1 MKKICLY
8 FEVHQPYRPRTYRF
22 FDIGHNHNYF
32 DDYANK
38 NQMRRLAEKCYL
50 PANQII
56 LDLLNK
62 HKGKFKIAFS
72 ISGVAIDLMKQ
83 YTPEVLDSFQKLAK
97 TKHVEFLAETYAH
110 SLVALKN
117 KEEFLAQVVQHS
129 KTIEE
134 LFNYKPKTFRNTE
147 LIYSNDIGADVFE
160 LGYEGIVAEGA
171 KHILGWRSPNF
182 VYVNP
187 VCPKQKVLLR
197 NFKLSDDIA
206 FRFSDRNWDQWPLT
220 AEKYVTWL
228 KNIDAKEEIV
238 NIFMDYE
245 TFGEHQPHDSG
256 IMDFLRY
263 FPEHV
268 IKSKELEF
276 VTPAEAVKSLQPI
289 SPINIEYPTSWA
301 DEERDTTAWLGNELQ
316 KDAVNKLY
324 EMQNFINSQTDPEI
338 KKIYY
343 YLQSSDHFYLM
354 STKWFSD
361 GGHKRFNPFG
371 SPYEAYI
378 NFRNILN
385 DFMLFTGFTFD
396 IRHELERLTKVNRR
410 QEEIIRELR
419 HLTGTTKAK
428 PSRKTSQTKKTATT
442 EESSAEDAK
451 KENIAK
457 AKAQPVSKKVTK
469 TTTKTT
475 TKTNKT
481 NKTKPK

>member
-83 YTPEVLDSFQKLAK
+83 YTPEVLESFQKLAK

-147 LIYSNDIGADVFE
+147 LIYSNEIGADVFE
-160 LGYEGIVAEGA
+160 LGYNGVVAEGA

-182 VYVNP
+182 IYVNP
-187 VCPKQKVLLR
+187 VCPKQKILLR

-220 AEKYVTWL
+220 AEKYVSWL

-263 FPEHV
+263 FPDHV
-268 IKSKELEF
+268 INSKKLEF

-361 GGHKRFNPFG
+361 GGHKCFNPFG

-419 HLTGTTKAK
+419 HLAGTTKAK
-428 PSRKTSQTKKTATT
+428 PSRKTTQ
-442 EESSAEDAK
+442 AK
-451 KENIAK
+451 
-457 AKAQPVSKKVTK
+457 K
-469 TTTKTT
+469 TTTTQKSTTKETTKGKTT
-475 TKTNKT
+475 KAKEQTASSSKSGK
-481 NKTKPK
+481 KITKPKTNTNKKQ